1 MMAEGLNIDGVT
13 VATFLILF
21 AVFAFLGF
29 YGARWRR
36 GDLSKLDEW
45 GLGGRRL
52 GWLLVWFLLGADLF
66 TAYTFIAVPS
76 AFFASGAIYFFAV
89 PYVAWG
95 FIVALLT
102 MPRLWTVAKKRGYV
116 TAADFVKDRFNN
128 KALAIAVALTGA
140 VAELPYIALQI
151 VGMEAIIAVML
162 IGLGLSPTAT
172 VAGLSVTDLALI
184 LAFIVLAAF
193 TITSGLRGAA
203 LSGVFKD
210 VLVWITVIT
219 IAVYIPL
226 IHGGYGAALSAA
238 QTYLSNSSSPIH
250 AIVPFKSAA
259 GYTVLPSKLYAAYFS
274 LALGSAFAL
283 YLYPH
288 AINGSLSSEDR
299 DKLKLGTALMPIY
312 GIGLALITLFGI
324 LIYLVPTALHL
335 VIVTKNGS
343 FVVPALIAASMPDW
357 FVGLAFLAIFIGGLV
372 PAAIMAIGVANLLTR
387 NVIGEFTKLSPT
399 SEARLA
405 KILSTV
411 FKFVALA
418 FVFVVPPTYAIQLQL
433 LGGILIAQ
441 TLPAVFIALFTDKLE
456 GYSTLAG
463 WAAGIGSGVYLTLLA
478 NHFGVLKTS
487 LFATPLGP
495 IYISL
500 LALGINILVTL
511 VGTGIARA
519 LGWKPVSVI
528 TAQDF
533 QIEAPSPA
541 KQK

>member
-1 MMAEGLNIDGVT
+1 MAMGLHVDDLT
-13 VATFLILF
+13 LATFVVLF
-21 AVFAFLGF
+21 AFFTFLGF
-29 YGARWRR
+29 YGAKWRK

-52 GWLLVWFLLGADLF
+52 GWLIVWFLLGADLF

-76 AFFASGAIYFFAV
+76 AFLAKGAIYWFAV

-95 FIVALLT
+95 FGVALLT
-102 MPRLWTVAKKRGYV
+102 MPRLWIVAKNKGYV

-128 KALAIAVALTGA
+128 KPLAIAVALTGV

-151 VGMEAIIAVML
+151 VGMEAVLAVLL
-162 IGLGLSPTAT
+162 IGLGISPHAT
-172 VAGLSVTDLALI
+172 IAGLSVTELALI

-203 LSGVFKD
+203 LSGIFKD

-219 IAVYIPL
+219 VAVYIPL
-226 IHGGYGAALSAA
+226 IHGGYGAALSVA
-238 QTYLSNSSSPIH
+238 QSYLSNPKSGIH
-250 AIVPFKSAA
+250 NVVALKSAL
-259 GYTVLPSKLYAAYFS
+259 GYTVLPSQLYAAYFS
-274 LALGSAFAL
+274 LALGSALAL

-288 AINGSLSSEDR
+288 AINGSLSSESR
-299 DKLKLGTALMPIY
+299 EKLKLSTSLLPIY

-324 LIYLVPTALHL
+324 LIYLVPSALNL
-335 VIVTKNGS
+335 VITTKNGALT
-343 FVVPALIAASMPDW
+343 VPALIAASMPDW

-387 NVIGEFTKLSPT
+387 NVIGEFTKLSPS

-433 LGGILIAQ
+433 LGGILVSQ
-441 TLPAVFIALFTDKLE
+441 TLPAVFIALYTDKLE
-456 GYSTLAG
+456 GNSTLAG
-463 WAAGIGSGVYLTLLA
+463 WIVGMASGIYLTLYV
-478 NHFGVLKTS
+478 NHFGPLVS
-487 LFATPLGP
+487 SFFNTPMGL
-495 IYISL
+495 IYIALIALSL
-500 LALGINILVTL
+500 NLTTTV
-511 VGTGIARA
+511 VGSLIARLA
-519 LGWKPVSVI
+519 GWKPTSAI

-533 QIEAPSPA
+533 EIEVQSPS
-541 KQK
+541 KQN

>member
-1 MMAEGLNIDGVT
+1 MAQGLNIDYVT
-13 VATFLILF
+13 LATFLALF

-29 YGARWRR
+29 YGAKWRK

-52 GWLLVWFLLGADLF
+52 GWLVVWFLLGADLF

-76 AFFASGAIYFFAV
+76 AFLAKGAIYWFAV

-95 FIVALLT
+95 FGVALLT
-102 MPRLWTVAKKRGYV
+102 MPRLWTVAKNKGYV
-116 TAADFVKDRFNN
+116 TASDFVKGRFNN
-128 KALAIAVALTGA
+128 RALAIAVALTGV

-151 VGMEAIIAVML
+151 VGMEAVLAVLL
-162 IGLGLSPTAT
+162 IGLGVSPHAT
-172 VAGLSVTDLALI
+172 VMGLSVTDISLI

-203 LSGVFKD
+203 LSGIFKD
-210 VLVWITVIT
+210 VLVWITVI
-219 IAVYIPL
+219 AVALYIPL

-238 QTYLSNSSSPIH
+238 QTYFSHPPADFNKVVALKSPL
-250 AIVPFKSAA
+250 
-259 GYTVLPSKLYAAYFS
+259 GYTVLPSQLYAAYFS

-288 AINGSLSSEDR
+288 AINGSLSSEDKE
-299 DKLKLGTALMPIY
+299 KLKLSTSLMPIY

-324 LIYLVPTALHL
+324 LVYLVPAALNL
-335 VIVTKNGS
+335 VITTRNGS
-343 FVVPALIAASMPDW
+343 LVVPALVAASMPDW

-399 SEARLA
+399 SEAKLA

-433 LGGILIAQ
+433 LGGILISQ
-441 TLPAVFIALFTDKLE
+441 TLPAVFIGLFTDKLE
-456 GYSTLAG
+456 GNSTLAG
-463 WAAGIGSGVYLTLLA
+463 WAVGMGSGIYLTLLA
-478 NHFGVLKTS
+478 NHFSALTTS
-487 LFATPLGP
+487 FFSTPLGL
-495 IYISL
+495 IYIAL
-500 LALGINILVTL
+500 IALGLNLAVTV
-511 VGTGIARA
+511 VGTLIARA
-519 LGWKPVSVI
+519 LGWRPTSAI
-528 TAQDF
+528 TAQDLEV
-533 QIEAPSPA
+533 EAPSPA
-541 KQK
+541 TKQK